1 MSLTTRSQN
10 PIPMYRSNRM
20 RLGIVL
26 AVCGATVLFAQ
37 ASANATVRPS
47 ASHSSRSTTLSSSA
61 FSAAICKN
69 VSAASVSAIVGYTVP
84 APTYYSIK
92 VPATK
97 KNFYISGVSASCTYG
112 KETNTASIL
121 KAVTLDVEITS
132 KPFTPAEVKEEI
144 SSVES
149 TSKLFHFKIKAYSGL
164 GTPAFYFSLSDA
176 GYFGQGISSI
186 SGTTFFGASVS
197 NKNISIGTVAALAK
211 LAEKL

>member
-1 MSLTTRSQN
+1 MNTRSH
-10 PIPMYRSNRM
+10 IVRSTQYSKRS
-20 RLGIVL
+20 RLILVIAVCGVTVL
-26 AVCGATVLFAQ
+26 AVQGSARATGR
-37 ASANATVRPS
+37 STS
-47 ASHSSRSTTLSSSA
+47 GSSLRSTTPLSRA
-61 FSAAICKN
+61 LSAAICKN

-92 VPATK
+92 EPATK
-97 KNFYISGVSASCTYG
+97 KNFYISGVSGSCTYG
-112 KETNTASIL
+112 KETSLAMIM

-132 KPFTPAEVKEEI
+132 KPFTAAELKEEI

-149 TSKLFHFKIKAYSGL
+149 TSKLFHFKIKPYSGL
-164 GTPAFYFSLSDA
+164 GTPAFYFSLSEA

-197 NKNISIGTVAALAK
+197 NKNISISKIASLAK